1 MLPSYFEFHNPVK
14 ILSGHQAL
22 ENIPYELSLMKSKR
36 PLLITDQ
43 GVRKAGLIDV
53 FLGAA
58 KSSALESV
66 SIFSDVPPDSSNRVV
81 NTIAEDFR
89 ENRCDSIIAVGG
101 GSPIDTAKGVNILVS
116 HEANDLMAFEG
127 VDRLEKPLMPLTVV
141 PTTAGTGSEATLVA
155 VIYNEEQKVKM
166 EFTSNYLVP
175 DLAVLD
181 PRMTLTMPPRVT
193 AATGMDALSHAVEA
207 YTCLQKNP
215 ASDAYA
221 FAAIKLIREHLTAA
235 VIKGKDEKARLGMA
249 TAALMA
255 GIAFSNSMVG
265 AVHALGH
272 AAGAA
277 AGIHHGTAMSIF
289 LPHCLEF
296 NMEKISDFAAE
307 LLLPLA
313 GPEVY
318 AATPE
323 RSRPEKFVAEIRQL
337 KEELNILCGL
347 PRTLFE
353 AGVEEHMFDRIAKG
367 ALDDGAMLL
376 NPVDMTHADA
386 MAVLKKA
393 LR

>member
-43 GVRKAGLIDV
+43 GVQKAGLIDV

-127 VDRLEKPLMPLTVV
+127 VDRLENPLMPLTVV

>member
-1 MLPSYFEFHNPVK
+1 MLPSYYEFHNPVK
-14 ILSGHQAL
+14 ILSGHRAL
-22 ENIPYELSLMKSKR
+22 ENIPYELSLMKSKK
-36 PLLITDQ
+36 PLLITDR
-43 GVRKAGLIDV
+43 GVQQAGLIDV
-53 FLGAA
+53 FLDAA
-58 KSSALESV
+58 KSSEIESV

-81 NTIAEDFR
+81 NTIAAHFR
-89 ENRCDSIIAVGG
+89 ENRCDSLIAVGG

-116 HEANDLMAFEG
+116 EGTDDLMAFEG
-127 VDRLEKPLMPLTVV
+127 VDRLKQKLMPLTVV

-155 VIYNEEQKVKM
+155 VIYSEEQKVKM

-181 PRMTLTMPPRVT
+181 PRMTMTMPPRIT
-193 AATGMDALSHAVEA
+193 AATGMDVLSHAVEA

-221 FAAIKLIREHLTAA
+221 FSAIKLIREHLTAA
-235 VIKGKDEKARLGMA
+235 VIKGKDKKARLGMA
-249 TAALMA
+249 NAALMA

-289 LPHCLEF
+289 LPHCLEY
-296 NMEKISDFAAE
+296 NMDKISEAASE

-323 RSRPEKFVAEIRQL
+323 RSRAEKFVEEIRQL
-337 KEELNILCGL
+337 KEELHILCGL
-347 PRTLFE
+347 ARTLSE
-353 AGVEEHMFDRIAKG
+353 AAVQEDLLDGIAKG

-393 LR
+393 L